1 MQWPFK
7 KEMHNPQNGSTKFVV
22 GQRHGRTGKRS
33 PAATKL
39 QREMVK
45 SKDLEITF
53 TKQQGTGVLF
63 VSLVFFFSRI
73 V

>member
-7 KEMHNPQNGSTKFVV
+7 KDVHNPQNGSTKFVV

-39 QREMVK
+39 QRKMVK
-45 SKDLEITF
+45 SNDLEIIF
-53 TKQQGTGVLF
+53 TKQQSTGGFL
-63 VSLVFFFSRI
+63 VSLFFFQE
-73 V
+73 